1 MEQLKIRN
9 MNSGI
14 CLCVELPALD
24 YNKVWSLQHNLV
36 TAKGGKFIDADVILL
51 LEHTP
56 VFTLGRRGGLEN
68 LMVSTTFLEKS
79 GIPLVQVERGGNV
92 TFHGPGQL
100 VVYPVIDL
108 RKVRM
113 SVVDYV
119 AGLEEVMIL
128 AAADLGII
136 AERSPVNKGVWV
148 GAKKLGS
155 IGIALRHG
163 ICYHGFAFN
172 VNLSLKPFSW
182 IQPCGLPDI
191 EMTSVERELSH
202 AVSMTDVR
210 EAVKCHIETVFG
222 IDLKIRD
229 FSELQHL
236 LKRGCDGSASET
248 ESGGQ
253 ETPLAQA

>member
-1 MEQLKIRN
+1 MRFPQRDRG
-9 MNSGI
+9 SGI
-14 CLCVELPALD
+14 CLCVELSALD
-24 YNKVWSLQHNLV
+24 YSKVWSLQHDLV
-36 TAKGGKFIDADVILL
+36 TAKRGKFIDADVILL
-51 LEHTP
+51 LEHPP
-56 VFTLGRRGGLEN
+56 VFTIGRRGGLEN
-68 LMVSTTFLEKS
+68 LIVSTTFLEKS
-79 GIPLVQVERGGNV
+79 GIPLVQIERGGNI

-100 VVYPVIDL
+100 VVYPIIDL
-108 RKVRM
+108 RRVGV

-119 AGLEEVMIL
+119 AGLEEVMIRT
-128 AAADLGII
+128 AADLGIM
-136 AERSPVNKGVWV
+136 AERSSVNKGVWV
-148 GAKKLGS
+148 GNKKLGS

-182 IQPCGLPDI
+182 IQPCGLLDI
-191 EMTSVERELSH
+191 EMTSVEQELSH

-210 EAVKCHIETVFG
+210 EAVKCHIEAVFG
-222 IDLKIRD
+222 IDLKVRD
-229 FSELQHL
+229 FNELQHL

>member
-9 MNSGI
+9 TNSGT

-24 YNKVWSLQHNLV
+24 YSKVWSLQHNLV
-36 TAKGGKFIDADVILL
+36 TSKRKKFIGADVILF
-51 LEHTP
+51 LEHSP
-56 VFTLGRRGGLEN
+56 VFTLGRRGGMEN
-68 LMVSTTFLEKS
+68 LMVSATLLEKS
-79 GIPLVQVERGGNV
+79 GIPLMRGGDI

-100 VVYPVIDL
+100 VVYPIIDL
-108 RKVRM
+108 RRFGV
-113 SVVDYV
+113 SVADYV
-119 AGLEEVMIL
+119 AGLEEVMIRV
-128 AAADLGII
+128 AVDLGIM

-172 VNLSLKPFSW
+172 VNLSLKPFGW

-191 EMTSVERELSH
+191 EMTSIERELSH
-202 AVSMTDVR
+202 KVSMTDVS
-210 EAVKCHIETVFG
+210 EAIKCHIEAVFG
-222 IDLKIRD
+222 IDLKVID
-229 FSELQHL
+229 FNELQHL
-236 LKRGCDGSASET
+236 LKRGCDVSASET

>member
-1 MEQLKIRN
+1 M
-9 MNSGI
+9 
-14 CLCVELPALD
+14 CVELPALD
-24 YNKVWSLQHNLV
+24 YSRVLSLQHNLV
-36 TAKGGKFIDADVILL
+36 TAKREKLIGADVILL
-51 LEHTP
+51 LEHPP
-56 VFTLGRRGGLEN
+56 VFTMGHRGGREN
-68 LMVSTTFLEKS
+68 LMVSATLLKKS
-79 GIPLVQVERGGNV
+79 GIPLIRVERGGNI

-108 RKVRM
+108 RKVRV

-119 AGLEEVMIL
+119 DGLEEVMIR
-128 AAADLGII
+128 AAADLGIM

-148 GAKKLGS
+148 GTKKLGS

-172 VNLSLKPFSW
+172 VNLSLKPFGW

-191 EMTSVERELSH
+191 EMTSIERELSRK
-202 AVSMTDVR
+202 VSMTDVR
-210 EAVKCHIETVFG
+210 EAVKCHIEAVFG
-222 IDLKIRD
+222 IDLEAGD

-248 ESGGQ
+248 ESGGL